1 MTMKFSLLL
10 PGVLTVMMAATP
22 VLPIFT
28 EAAMAAPIRLA
39 GQRGGG
45 MMQKLNLTE
54 AQKAQMKTIRES
66 QRAKMDALLTGE
78 QRAELQQARQER
90 RKPNLNMTESQK
102 AQMKAIRQET
112 KAQMDALLT
121 AEQKQQLE
129 QLRQE
134 RQQNRSTRNQG
145 M

>member
-1 MTMKFSLLL
+1 MTMKFSLFL
-10 PGVLTVMMAATP
+10 PGVLAIMMAATP
-22 VLPIFT
+22 VMPMLT
-28 EAAMAAPIRLA
+28 EAATAAPMRLA

-45 MMQKLNLTE
+45 MMEKLNLTE
-54 AQKAQMKTIRES
+54 AQKAQMQTIRES
-66 QRAKMDALLTGE
+66 QRAKRDALLTGE
-78 QRAELQQARQER
+78 QKAELQQARQER
-90 RKPNLNMTESQK
+90 RKPNLNLTESQK
-102 AQMKAIRQET
+102 AQMKAIWQET

-134 RQQNRSTRNQG
+134 RRQNRPMRNQG